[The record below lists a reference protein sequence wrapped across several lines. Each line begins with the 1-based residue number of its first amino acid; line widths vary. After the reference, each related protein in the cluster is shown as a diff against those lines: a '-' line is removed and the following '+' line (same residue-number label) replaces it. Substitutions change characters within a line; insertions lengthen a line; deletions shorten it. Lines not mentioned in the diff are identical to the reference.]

1 MSKVFAIT
9 APRIFDGEKWHD
21 NAAIVVESEQVRSIV
36 PLADVPADMEV
47 ERLDEGFLAPGFVDL
62 QVNGGGGILL
72 NNDPSVEGIRT
83 ICAAHAQ
90 FGTTALLPTLITDTP
105 KVRDVA
111 IAASVEAAKARV
123 PGFAGLHLE
132 GPHLSK
138 ARKGAHDPDMIR
150 PMDDED
156 VAALVAARQHLPAL
170 MTTLAPESVTPAQV
184 RALCDAGIKVSIGHS
199 DAASEKVLALVEAGA
214 SMITHLFNAMSQM
227 TGREPGMVGVALNTG
242 ALNVGMIADGHHV
255 HPASMALA
263 VRAKQGPGRIFL
275 ISDAMSTIGT
285 DVTELVL
292 NGRKVK
298 RADGKLTLEDGT
310 LAGADLDMATAI
322 RVMHQKV
329 DIDLDETLRM
339 ASLYPANAMDLHGFG
354 RLAQGNAA
362 NFVWLNEALSAKQTW
377 IDGNKVANTHT

>member
-1 MSKVFAIT
+1 MNKVFAII
-9 APRIFDGEKWHD
+9 APRVFDGEKWHD
-21 NAAIVVESEQVRSIV
+21 NAALIVENKQVKSIV
-36 PLADVPADMEV
+36 PAAGVPADMEV

-62 QVNGGGGILL
+62 QVNGGGGVLL

-83 ICAAHAQ
+83 ICTAHAQ
-90 FGTTALLPTLITDTP
+90 FGTTALLPTLITDTAEI
-105 KVRDVA
+105 RDIT
-111 IAASVEAAKARV
+111 IAAGVEAAKAGV

-150 PMDDED
+150 PMEDDD
-156 VAALVAARQHLPAL
+156 VAALVAARQQLPAL
-170 MTTLAPESVTPAQV
+170 MTTVAAESVTPAQV
-184 RALCDAGIKVSIGHS
+184 RTLCEAGIKVSIGHS

-227 TGREPGMVGVALNTG
+227 TGREPGMVGVALNTST
-242 ALNVGMIADGHHV
+242 LNVGLIADGYHV

-263 VRAKQGPGRIFL
+263 LRAKQGPGRVFL

-298 RADGKLTLEDGT
+298 RANGKLTLEDGT
-310 LAGADLDMATAI
+310 LAGADLDMATAV
-322 RVMHQKV
+322 RLTHQV
-329 DIDLDETLRM
+329 VGIVIDEALRM
-339 ASLYPANAMDLHGFG
+339 ASLYPAEAMDLRDFG
-354 RLAQGNAA
+354 RLAQGSAA
-362 NFVWLNEALSAKQTW
+362 NFVWLSDTLSAKQTW
-377 IDGNKVANTHT
+377 IDGDKAGIDLA